1 LDCFGLSAFI
11 KLYTKQL
18 LEQKHNIYAVP
29 FGRAF
34 HYNLLGRRIFISIP
48 NGKDYRIN
56 NISPEDP
63 AQYTRL
69 IFFTPAANKPG
80 ELRRINTLEIEIGS
94 FLTNHNSR
102 LIKL

>member
-1 LDCFGLSAFI
+1 M
-11 KLYTKQL
+11 
-18 LEQKHNIYAVP
+18 
-29 FGRAF
+29 
-34 HYNLLGRRIFISIP
+34 
-48 NGKDYRIN
+48 IN

-69 IFFTPAANKPG
+69 ISFTPAANKPG